1 MEKYKNIIITIYTY
15 ENCLAGRK
23 IKDVR
28 DAIVN
33 DAFDVWD
40 EERIRKCF
48 NFGNGTKKDWE
59 RFIKDNK
66 EKVIPTKQ
74 FFEIVDSLPN
84 AQSYYNFLR
93 EILHY

>member
-1 MEKYKNIIITIYTY
+1 MKYENIIVTIWSF

-23 IKDVR
+23 IKNVR
-28 DAIVN
+28 DAIVS
-33 DAFDVWD
+33 DSFDVWD
-40 EERIRKCF
+40 DERIRKCF

-66 EKVIPTKQ
+66 EKVIPTKK

-84 AQSYYNFLR
+84 SQDYYNFLHD
-93 EILHY
+93 ILHY